1 MDEKLIRMLIQYKD
15 EFDRAPA
22 NLSLGA
28 CTALV
33 DLYIGRLAAGGFD
46 ELSAIGIL
54 SAIFGLRDRRESAM
68 PSTAP
73 KQVHMTAALARRT
86 ERANA
91 KIPAA
96 A

>member
-1 MDEKLIRMLIQYKD
+1 
-15 EFDRAPA
+15 
-22 NLSLGA
+22 
-28 CTALV
+28 
-33 DLYIGRLAAGGFD
+33 LAASGFD

-54 SAIFGLRDRRESAM
+54 SAIFGLRDRRESSM

>member
-1 MDEKLIRMLIQYKD
+1 
-15 EFDRAPA
+15 
-22 NLSLGA
+22 
-28 CTALV
+28 
-33 DLYIGRLAAGGFD
+33 
-46 ELSAIGIL
+46 
-54 SAIFGLRDRRESAM
+54 M